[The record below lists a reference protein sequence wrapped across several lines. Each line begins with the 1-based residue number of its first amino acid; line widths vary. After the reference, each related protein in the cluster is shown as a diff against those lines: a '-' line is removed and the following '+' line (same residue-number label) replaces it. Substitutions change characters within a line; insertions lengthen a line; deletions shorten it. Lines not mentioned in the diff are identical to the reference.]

1 MRDWRR
7 QIEKG
12 NTLDKDKK
20 PGAPESEADKK
31 QKNDAAQQPGSD
43 PRLVDESK
51 TPGSG
56 MFPDTG
62 GDAPSG

>member
-1 MRDWRR
+1 MISD
-7 QIEKG
+7 G
-12 NTLDKDKK
+12 NTKRDNDD
-20 PGAPESEADKK
+20 APKAPRD
-31 QKNDAAQQPGSD
+31 QPSD
-43 PRLVDESK
+43 QPTTDPALTDPEK